1 MLVPCHLKRVS
12 CIFLLKGQL
21 HCGTQK
27 GFGRP
32 DGPQE
37 ESHGLKRSV
46 GLSTSRHHF
55 IPQARTTAF
64 FPPGSRSFPARFPS
78 PDQGLAVLVPPASAR
93 LVLCRLDVQGH
104 DGLASLCS
112 CASRRPKGK
121 RQGKQAGQPPAAC
134 SKQDLR
140 QEETVRALKGVAG
153 QHSAPGSRPTL
164 GMTIMLLAELGI
176 ET

>member
-1 MLVPCHLKRVS
+1 
-12 CIFLLKGQL
+12 LKGQL
-21 HCGTQK
+21 H
-27 GFGRP
+27 
-32 DGPQE
+32 
-37 ESHGLKRSV
+37 
-46 GLSTSRHHF
+46 STGEDDF
-55 IPQARTTAF
+55 IPRLHVQGESLGNLHDRSG

-78 PDQGLAVLVPPASAR
+78 TDQGLAVLIPPASAR
-93 LVLCRLDVQGH
+93 LVLCRLHVQGH

-112 CASRRPKGK
+112 CASRRSKGK